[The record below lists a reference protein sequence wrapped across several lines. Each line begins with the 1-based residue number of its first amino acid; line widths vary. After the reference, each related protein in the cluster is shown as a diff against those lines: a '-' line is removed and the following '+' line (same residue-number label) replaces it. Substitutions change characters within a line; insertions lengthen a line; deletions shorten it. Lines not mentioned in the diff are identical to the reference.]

1 MFFLCMKT
9 YEELSTAK
17 TIMKITYGKR
27 VIMGKPNHL
36 YQTSKMRI
44 QQS

>member
-1 MFFLCMKT
+1 MLFFYMKT
-9 YEELSTAK
+9 YEELPTAK

-27 VIMGKPNHL
+27 VTMGKPNHL

-44 QQS
+44 